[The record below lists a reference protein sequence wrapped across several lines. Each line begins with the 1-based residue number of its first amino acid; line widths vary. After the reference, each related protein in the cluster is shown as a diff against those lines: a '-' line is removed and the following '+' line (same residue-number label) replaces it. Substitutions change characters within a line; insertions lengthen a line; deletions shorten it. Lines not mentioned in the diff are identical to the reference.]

1 MRLQRC
7 AVKYLNSLWSSIR
20 FCSKWIASALFSS
33 VYFGRHPA
41 AVPNGSVIFFPCCPN
56 FLCCGLSGIV
66 SFKPGKTDHSDFG
79 GSARIYRSMALRNTL
94 LAVESGGYAAC
105 KKSAL
110 SITDHYLGGDPAV
123 QSLLK
128 QGQSLKKIHAF
139 YSIYADPGMQQTL
152 SGISERL
159 LALIQSESAALG
171 LDMGRLSA
179 DDMDVMIRRVE
190 ILKDVFWC
198 LKSEVLENVARIR
211 ELIHPENILP
221 SFGVISV
228 FKKINAVLNSI
239 DRLEVRGRDSAGISQ
254 VFILD
259 GPEYERFQRA
269 VEARGLSRELSARTN
284 QEILLNRGI
293 SLRES
298 REQDGAFGSRWPLR
312 IKWRRKS
319 DGSGITLRL
328 SAGRS
333 AKMKSFISFR
343 QFPAVP

>member
-1 MRLQRC
+1 M
-7 AVKYLNSLWSSIR
+7 KYLYSLWSSIR
-20 FCSKWIASALFSS
+20 FCGEWMASALFSR

-41 AVPNGSVIFFPCCPN
+41 AVPNGSVIFFPCCAN

-66 SFKPGKTDHSDFG
+66 SFKPRETESF
-79 GSARIYRSMALRNTL
+79 GSAADLQADLPVDGLRNTL
-94 LAVESGGYAAC
+94 LAVESGGYAVC

-123 QSLLK
+123 LSLHK
-128 QGQSLKKIHAF
+128 QAQSLKKIHAF

-190 ILKDVFWC
+190 ILKDVCWC

-211 ELIHPENILP
+211 ELIHPEKSLP
-221 SFGVISV
+221 TFGVISV
-228 FKKINAVLNSI
+228 YKKINAVLNSL

-254 VFILD
+254 VFTLD
-259 GPEYERFQRA
+259 GPEYERFQHA
-269 VEARGLSRELSARTN
+269 VEARGLSPELSARTN

-298 REQDGAFGSRWPLR
+298 REQDGA
-312 IKWRRKS
+312 
-319 DGSGITLRL
+319 SGLGGL
-328 SAGRS
+328 Y
-333 AKMKSFISFR
+333 
-343 QFPAVP
+343 V